1 MREVQDLG
9 KLLPEPWI
17 LGEGQSGQ
25 NEVTAIGTKV
35 FWQTRGI
42 AGRSSIDSR
51 KKLLQKQKW
60 KDMADKVVHTCNLTM
75 PLKKDLISR
84 RPETSTLQMIK
95 GPIHT
100 NIQ

>member
-1 MREVQDLG
+1 M
-9 KLLPEPWI
+9 KLLLLAQEYSDR
-17 LGEGQSGQ
+17 L
-25 NEVTAIGTKV
+25 EVSLVQVAL
-35 FWQTRGI
+35 I
-42 AGRSSIDSR
+42 ARRNSC
-51 KKLLQKQKW
+51 KKN
-60 KDMADKVVHTCNLTM
+60 DMADKVVHTCNLTM